1 MEIDTLLQ
9 SKLKVSP
16 REKLDPEDI
25 LGEFSSSIKADKTEF
40 MKRVYR
46 ELTGAQSQI
55 NFTEAVLRQP

>member
-9 SKLKVSP
+9 SKLKMTP

-25 LGEFSSSIKADKTEF
+25 LGELSNSMQVDKTEF

-46 ELTGAQSQI
+46 ELTGAQS
-55 NFTEAVLRQP
+55 